1 MEALILLFIHLVE
14 YVDLTE
20 DLDLIALKMIIR
32 MNDSKN
38 INKIRVIVNANFMVE
53 NIIQVKSGIKIY
65 ANVSAKLQL
74 NIVYAKKLL
83 GY

>member
-32 MNDSKN
+32 MNDSK
-38 INKIRVIVNANFMVE
+38 ILTKFM
-53 NIIQVKSGIKIY
+53 
-65 ANVSAKLQL
+65 
-74 NIVYAKKLL
+74 
-83 GY
+83 

>member
-53 NIIQVKSGIKIY
+53 NIIQVKNGIKIY

>member
-1 MEALILLFIHLVE
+1 
-14 YVDLTE
+14 
-20 DLDLIALKMIIR
+20 MIIR

-53 NIIQVKSGIKIY
+53 NTIQVKSGIKIY

-74 NIVYAKKLL
+74 NIVYAKNLL

>member
-1 MEALILLFIHLVE
+1 
-14 YVDLTE
+14 
-20 DLDLIALKMIIR
+20 MIIR